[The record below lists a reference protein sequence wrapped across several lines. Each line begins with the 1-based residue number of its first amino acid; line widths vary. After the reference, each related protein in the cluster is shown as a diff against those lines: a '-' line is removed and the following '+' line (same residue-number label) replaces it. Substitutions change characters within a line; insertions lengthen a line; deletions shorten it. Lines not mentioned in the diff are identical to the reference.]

1 MSVIN
6 RRAMLAGT
14 AAVYAASVLTPFAE
28 KSPAGA
34 AVPMAGK
41 QVPGW
46 YRYKVGEIEVTV
58 VTDGARTFPL
68 TDSYVTNVKK
78 EDVSAMLAANFL
90 DPANITNCYSPI
102 VVNTG
107 SKLVLI
113 DTGNGPGAR
122 AQPNSHYGQLPTNLA
137 AAGIDPGAI
146 DTGVISHF
154 HYDHVNGLLT
164 EDNKLAF
171 PNAEVMVPSVEWK
184 FWTDDGEMSRA
195 PAGRMADLF
204 KNNRRVFD
212 ALNRKVTQYDW
223 NKEVAP
229 GITAVATQGHTPGH
243 TSFVVSS
250 GSGKVYV
257 QSDVTHHTALF
268 AGHPGWHVFLD
279 QDPDMAEATRR
290 KVYDMIVAEKLMVQ
304 AFHAPFPGIG
314 HLEMTGDGYRFVPA
328 TWNPSI

>member
-28 KSPAGA
+28 KSPASAG
-34 AVPMAGK
+34 VPMAGK

-78 EDVSAMLAANFL
+78 ENVSAMLAANFL

-137 AAGIDPGAI
+137 AAGIDPGSI
-146 DTGVISHF
+146 DTVVISHF

-164 EDNKLAF
+164 EDSKLAF
-171 PNAEVMVPSVEWK
+171 PNAEVMVPAVEWK
-184 FWTDDGEMSRA
+184 FWTDDGEMGRA

-268 AGHPGWHVFLD
+268 AGNPGWHVFLD
-279 QDPDMAEATRR
+279 QDPNMAETTRR
-290 KVYDMIVAEKLMVQ
+290 KVYDMIVAEKLMIQ
-304 AFHAPFPGIG
+304 GFHCPFPGLG
-314 HLEMTGDGYRFVPA
+314 HLEKAGDGYRFVPA

>member
-1 MSVIN
+1 MTELN
-6 RRAMLAGT
+6 RRTMLAGALAAGSAPT
-14 AAVYAASVLTPFAE
+14 LGPIAAVKSAKASTPLQ
-28 KSPAGA
+28 
-34 AVPMAGK
+34 GK
-41 QVPGW
+41 QAPGW

-58 VTDGARTFPL
+58 VTEGARNAPL
-68 TDSYVTNVKK
+68 ADSYVTNVKK
-78 EDVSAMLAANFL
+78 EDVSAALAANFV
-90 DPANITNCYSPI
+90 DPARITTSYTPI

-122 AQPNSHYGQLPTNLA
+122 AQPNSRYGQLPTSLA

-146 DTGVISHF
+146 DTVVISHF

-171 PNAEVMVPSVEWK
+171 PNAEVMVPAVEWK

-195 PAGRMADLF
+195 SAGRMADLF

-229 GITAVATQGHTPGH
+229 GITAVATQGHT
-243 TSFVVSS
+243 SFIVSS
-250 GSGKVYV
+250 GSGKIYV
-257 QSDVTHHTALF
+257 QSDVTHYTALF
-268 AGHPGWHVFLD
+268 AGHPGWHIFLD

-290 KVYDMIVAEKLMVQ
+290 KIYDMIVAEKLTLQ

-314 HLEMTGDGYRFVPA
+314 HLEKVGDGYRFVPA
-328 TWNPSI
+328 PWNPSM

>member
-1 MSVIN
+1 MTEPN
-6 RRAMLAGT
+6 RRAVLAG
-14 AAVYAASVLTPFAE
+14 AIA
-28 KSPAGA
+28 AGA
-34 AVPMAGK
+34 AATLNPLAAVESAKASTPLQGK
-41 QVPGW
+41 QAPGW

-78 EDVSAMLAANFL
+78 EEVSAMLAANFL
-90 DPANITNCYSPI
+90 DPANITNSYSPI

-113 DTGNGPGAR
+113 DTGNGPA
-122 AQPNSHYGQLPTNLA
+122 AAALPNSSYGQLPLNLA

-146 DTGVISHF
+146 DIVVISHF
-154 HYDHVNGLLT
+154 HGDHVNGLLT
-164 EDNKLAF
+164 ADNKLAF
-171 PNAEVMVPSVEWK
+171 PNAEVLVPAVEWK

-195 PAGRMADLF
+195 PEGRMATQF

-223 NKEVAP
+223 NREVAP
-229 GITAVATQGHTPGH
+229 GIVPMATLGHTPGH
-243 TSFVVSS
+243 TSFIVSS
-250 GSGKVYV
+250 GSGKIYV
-257 QSDVTHHTALF
+257 QSDLTHHTALF

-279 QDPDMAEATRR
+279 QDPDMAEVTRR
-290 KVYDMIVAEKLMVQ
+290 KVYDMIVAEKLMIQ

-314 HLEMTGDGYRFVPA
+314 HLEKTGDGYRFVPA
-328 TWNPSI
+328 PWSPAI

>member
-1 MSVIN
+1 MTEPN
-6 RRAMLAGT
+6 RRAVLAG
-14 AAVYAASVLTPFAE
+14 AIA
-28 KSPAGA
+28 AGA
-34 AVPMAGK
+34 AATLNPFAAVESAKASTPLQGK
-41 QVPGW
+41 QAPGW

-78 EDVSAMLAANFL
+78 EEVSAMLAANFL
-90 DPANITNCYSPI
+90 DPANITNSYSPI

-113 DTGNGPGAR
+113 DTGNGPA
-122 AQPNSHYGQLPTNLA
+122 AAALPNSSYGQLPLNLA

-146 DTGVISHF
+146 DIVVISHF
-154 HYDHVNGLLT
+154 HGDHVNGLLT
-164 EDNKLAF
+164 ADNKLAF
-171 PNAEVMVPSVEWK
+171 PNAEVLVPAVEWK

-195 PAGRMADLF
+195 PEGRMATQF

-223 NKEVAP
+223 NREVAP
-229 GITAVATQGHTPGH
+229 GIVPMATLGHTPGH
-243 TSFVVSS
+243 TSFIVSS
-250 GSGKVYV
+250 GSGKIYV
-257 QSDVTHHTALF
+257 QSDLTHHTALF

-279 QDPDMAEATRR
+279 QDPDMAEVTRR
-290 KVYDMIVAEKLMVQ
+290 KVYDMIVAEKLMIQ

-314 HLEMTGDGYRFVPA
+314 HLEKTGDGYRFVPA
-328 TWNPSI
+328 PWSPAI

>member
-1 MSVIN
+1 MTELN
-6 RRAMLAGT
+6 RRAVLAGAIAAGVAATLNPLT
-14 AAVYAASVLTPFAE
+14 AIESAKASTPLQ
-28 KSPAGA
+28 
-34 AVPMAGK
+34 GK
-41 QVPGW
+41 QAPGW

-78 EDVSAMLAANFL
+78 EEVSAMLAANFL
-90 DPANITNCYSPI
+90 DPAMITNSYSPI

-113 DTGNGPGAR
+113 DTGNGPAAA
-122 AQPNSHYGQLPTNLA
+122 AQPNSAYGQLPLNLA

-146 DTGVISHF
+146 DIVVISHF
-154 HYDHVNGLLT
+154 HGDHVNGLLT
-164 EDNKLAF
+164 ADNKLAF
-171 PNAEVMVPSVEWK
+171 PNAEVMVPAVEWK

-195 PAGRMADLF
+195 PEGRMATQF

-229 GITAVATQGHTPGH
+229 GITPVATLGHTPGH

-250 GSGKVYV
+250 GSEKIYV

-268 AGHPGWHVFLD
+268 AGNPGWHVFLD

-290 KVYDMIVAEKLMVQ
+290 KVCDMIVAEKLMLQ
-304 AFHAPFPGIG
+304 GFHSPFLGVG
-314 HLEMTGDGYRFVPA
+314 HLEKAGDGYRFVPA
-328 TWNPSI
+328 PWSPSI

>member
-1 MSVIN
+1 MTELN
-6 RRAMLAGT
+6 RRAVLAGVI
-14 AAVYAASVLTPFAE
+14 A
-28 KSPAGA
+28 AGA
-34 AVPMAGK
+34 AATLNPLAAIGPAKASTPLQGK
-41 QVPGW
+41 QAPGW

-68 TDSYVTNVKK
+68 TDSYVTNIKK
-78 EDVSAMLAANFL
+78 EEVSAMLAANFL
-90 DPANITNCYSPI
+90 DPANITNSYSPI

-113 DTGNGPGAR
+113 DTGNGPA
-122 AQPNSHYGQLPTNLA
+122 AAALPNSSYGQLPLNLA

-146 DTGVISHF
+146 DVVVISHF
-154 HYDHVNGLLT
+154 HGDHVNGLLT
-164 EDNKLAF
+164 ADNKLAF

-195 PAGRMADLF
+195 PEGRMATQF

-229 GITAVATQGHTPGH
+229 GITPVATVGHTPGH
-243 TSFVVSS
+243 TSFIVSS
-250 GSGKVYV
+250 GSGKIYV
-257 QSDVTHHTALF
+257 QSDLTHHTALF
-268 AGHPGWHVFLD
+268 AGNPGWHVFLD
-279 QDPDMAEATRR
+279 QDPGMAEATRR

-304 AFHAPFPGIG
+304 GFHAPFPGIG
-314 HLEMTGDGYRFVPA
+314 HLEKAGNGYRLVPA
-328 TWNPSI
+328 PWNPSV